1 MKNDTNEDGHNLM
14 VMDTRKHNFWLFKC
28 KLLLYIKLE
37 QQQENEKINTTSSTK
52 ENKAKTFIDLI
63 GNHFIHPRKKKLN
76 FTESFLPSS
85 KTHLPIQSFPFK
97 KHDFSLQQILKN
109 QS

>member
-63 GNHFIHPRKKKLN
+63 GNDFIHPRKKNSTLQNLFYHLAKPTYQFN
-76 FTESFLPSS
+76 HFLS
-85 KTHLPIQSFPFK
+85 KNT
-97 KHDFSLQQILKN
+97 ILVYN
-109 QS
+109 RS